1 MVEVRGSHPS
11 MAKVNRMWL
20 SNLLMPT
27 LLLATRNAKKAKE
40 LKGLLGDGWTVQ
52 TALDIPDL
60 PEIEETGTTFHANAK
75 LKSEGVSARVDA
87 KTLVLADDSGLE
99 VDALD
104 GAPGVYSARYAGEHA
119 SDEANNAKLL
129 IELAEKGAAEPEQR
143 TARFRCL
150 LSLAEGGNE
159 LAFFDGSCEGHIASE
174 LAGEGGFGYDPLFL
188 PKGYER
194 SFALMSP
201 AEKAAL
207 SHRGQALAKFMA
219 WLKSAGLPG
228 V

>member
-1 MVEVRGSHPS
+1 
-11 MAKVNRMWL
+11 
-20 SNLLMPT
+20 MPT

-40 LKGLLGDGWTVQ
+40 LKGLLGANWVVQ

-99 VDALD
+99 VDALG
-104 GAPGVYSARYAGEHA
+104 GAPGVYSARYAGENA

-129 IELAEKGAAEPEQR
+129 VELAQKGATAPEQR
-143 TARFRCL
+143 TARFRCV

-159 LAFFDGSCEGHIASE
+159 LAFFEGTCEGTLTDN
-174 LAGEGGFGYDPLFL
+174 LAGEGGFGYDPLFV

-194 SFALMSP
+194 SFALMS
-201 AEKAAL
+201 AEEKATL
-207 SHRGQALAKFMA
+207 SHRGQALERFLD